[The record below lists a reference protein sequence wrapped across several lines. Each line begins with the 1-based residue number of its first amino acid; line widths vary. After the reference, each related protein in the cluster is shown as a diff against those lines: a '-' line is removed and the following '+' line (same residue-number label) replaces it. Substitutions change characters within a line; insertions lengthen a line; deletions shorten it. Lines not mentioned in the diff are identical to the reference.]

1 MENVKT
7 ASGSQL
13 NNDLI
18 NQVLSASENKPTEPV
33 KVTPPSDTDVRLPA
47 GLLLPSGEVL
57 STAEVRELTGK
68 DEEYIGKAG
77 NVAKALA
84 AVISRGT
91 VKVGD
96 LPADEKLLESLLSGD
111 RDALLLGIFKA
122 TFGNEVEL
130 AGVCNDCSQI
140 KVVGIDVDRDVQ
152 TKFLVDP
159 INDRTFTVLGKKK
172 EYLVTLPNGIA
183 QKELTNAGDK
193 TSAELTTILLGHCV
207 LEIDG
212 APMLGRAQILGLGLV
227 DRQKIANEIYSRIPG
242 PQFENIEIDC
252 DDCEGKVVVPFTLGA
267 LFRF

>member
-1 MENVKT
+1 MENVQT

-18 NQVLSASENKPTEPV
+18 NQVLSASENKPAEPV
-33 KVTPPSDTDVRLPA
+33 MITAPSDTTVRLPA

-91 VKVGD
+91 VKIGD
-96 LPADEKLLESLLSGD
+96 LPADEKMLENLLSGD

-122 TFGNEVEL
+122 TFGSEVEI
-130 AGVCNDCSQI
+130 AGICNQCSQI
-140 KVVGIDVDRDVQ
+140 KVVGIDVDRDVK
-152 TKFLVDP
+152 TKFLIDP
-159 INDRTFTVLGKKK
+159 VNDRTFTVHGKTK
-172 EYLVTLPNGIA
+172 EYLVTMPNGAA
-183 QKELTNAGDK
+183 QKELTNATDK
-193 TSAELTTILLGHCV
+193 TPAELTTILLGHCV

-212 APMLGRAQILGLGLV
+212 APLLGRAQVQSLGLV
-227 DRQKIANEIYSRIPG
+227 DRQKIADEIYSRIPG
-242 PQFENIEIDC
+242 PQFENLELDC
-252 DDCEGKVVVPFTLGA
+252 DDCEGKVVVPFTIGA

>member
-1 MENVKT
+1 MENVQT
-7 ASGSQL
+7 ASGTQL

-18 NQVLSASENKPTEPV
+18 NQVLSASENKPKEPV
-33 KVTPPSDTDVRLPA
+33 KITAPSDTAVRLPA
-47 GLLLPSGEVL
+47 GLLMPSGEVL

-84 AVISRGT
+84 TVINRAT
-91 VKVGD
+91 VTVGD
-96 LPADEKLLESLLSGD
+96 LPADEKMLESLLSGD

-130 AGVCNDCSQI
+130 PGICNECSQI
-140 KVVGIDVDRDVQ
+140 KVVGVDVDRDVK

-159 INDRTFTVLGKKK
+159 VNDRTFTVHGKKK
-172 EYLVTLPNGIA
+172 EFLVTLPNGLA
-183 QKELTNAGDK
+183 QKELTNATEK
-193 TSAELTTILLGHCV
+193 TPAELVTILLGHCV

-212 APMLGRAQILGLGLV
+212 APMLGRAQIQNLGLV
-227 DRQKIANEIYSRIPG
+227 DRQKLADEIYSRIPG
-242 PQFENIEIDC
+242 PQFENIELQC
-252 DDCEGKVVVPFTLGA
+252 DDCEGKVVVPFTIGA

>member
-1 MENVKT
+1 MENVQT

-18 NQVLSASENKPTEPV
+18 NKVLSESDNKPSEPISI
-33 KVTPPSDTDVRLPA
+33 TAPSDTVVRLPA

-57 STAEVRELTGK
+57 TTAEVRELNGK

-84 AVISRGT
+84 T
-91 VKVGD
+91 VVNRATVSIGD
-96 LPADEKLLESLLSGD
+96 TEVDEKILDNLLSGD

-122 TFGNEVEL
+122 TFGATVEL
-130 AGVCNDCSQI
+130 PGICNECNQI
-140 KVVGIDVDRDVQ
+140 KLIEVDVDRDVT

-159 INDRTFTVLGKKK
+159 IADRTFTVQGKKK
-172 EYLVTLPNGIA
+172 EYLVTLPNGNT
-183 QKELTNAGDK
+183 QKELTNASDK
-193 TSAELTTILLGHCV
+193 NTAELTTILLSNCV

-212 APMLGRAQILGLGLV
+212 TPMLGRAQIQNLGLV

-242 PQFENIEIDC
+242 PQFEDIVLDC
-252 DDCEGKVVVPFTLGA
+252 DDCEGKVVVPFSVGA